1 MRSLVNIERLVFL
14 TITPLR
20 GLITSMQTIA
30 SKNLKD
36 NNNDLIIFAL
46 DDNVKVKNK
55 TITRKE

>member
-1 MRSLVNIERLVFL
+1 
-14 TITPLR
+14 
-20 GLITSMQTIA
+20 MQTIA